1 MRYIE
6 YSHPLSEG
14 AANGYAYLK
23 QALRIGICG
32 LLFAVPISAAVPTSP
47 LMRLSMSKNNQKA
60 VMTRM
65 MSDFFYVNF
74 FASSIAYA
82 VLIETR
88 LDKQCYG
95 GGILPALGP
104 LSAQLPA
111 VCCLCAS
118 HLFYPGAWAIIN
130 ETTWK
135 SRRQT
140 FIRLN
145 AKCFVAF
152 APYHIPALTLLGGV
166 VGLLMF
172 PFKYYKR
179 SRFEKQIATPVSEQ
193 KK

>member
-6 YSHPLSEG
+6 YTQPLSEG
-14 AANGYAYLK
+14 AASGYAYLK
-23 QALRIGICG
+23 QGLRIVICG

-74 FASSIAYA
+74 FASSFAYA
-82 VLIETR
+82 LLIESR
-88 LDKQCYG
+88 LDKQLYG
-95 GGILPALGP
+95 GGILPVIGP
-104 LSAQLPA
+104 LSAQIPA
-111 VCCLCAS
+111 VCCLFAS
-118 HLFYPGAWAIIN
+118 HMFYPGAWAIIN

-152 APYHIPALTLLGGV
+152 APYHIPALAFLGGV

-179 SRFEKQIATPVSEQ
+179 SRYEKRLGSAAGQ
-193 KK
+193 